1 MLLNPIL
8 LRKSNGGRLR
18 LLLYFEYI
26 CEAYSSPFRSGNSS
40 LSPTGITL
48 ACHQSEH
55 EVLSSNVNPPVKTS
69 VFVRRREA
77 MEVQESRAS
86 QSCVVDE
93 LTQQEGNKHIP

>member
-1 MLLNPIL
+1 MRGLSTPAALSTSVRRTPPHFAVEIAPCPQLVLLW
-8 LRKSNGGRLR
+8 
-18 LLLYFEYI
+18 
-26 CEAYSSPFRSGNSS
+26 
-40 LSPTGITL
+40 
-48 ACHQSEH
+48 HQSEH

-86 QSCVVDE
+86 QSCVVDK